1 MTIQMKGN
9 RPKVTVVTVVRNASA
24 ALKATAENV
33 LAQTYA
39 DIEYVIVDGAS
50 TDGTADYARSLGDRV
65 DVLISERDNGIY
77 DAMNKGVRAASG
89 EWVIFMNAGDI
100 FYAPD
105 TVEQVFGTDDYAGFG
120 VVYGDVVKK
129 NASGELEVKKAGA
142 PHNSH
147 RMFFCHQSAFYRRGE
162 LLVEPFDTAHRM
174 SADIHQVKR
183 LWKKGVRFRQLD
195 LPVAIFDTGGVSNV
209 KRSAGLRDNISVVCE
224 LDGLVDRLRLLPKLY
239 VPYLMCRLRGK

>member
-9 RPKVTVVTVVRNASA
+9 RPKVTVVTVVRNAPA
-24 ALKATAENV
+24 ALKTTAESV

-50 TDGTADYARSLGDRV
+50 TDGTSDYARSLGDRV

-89 EWVIFMNAGDI
+89 EWVIFMNAGDT
-100 FYAPD
+100 FYAD
-105 TVEQVFGTDDYAGFG
+105 DIVERVFGTDDYAGFG
-120 VVYGDVVKK
+120 VVYGDVTKK

-162 LLVEPFDTAHRM
+162 LLVEPFDPAHRM

-183 LWKKGVRFRQLD
+183 LWKKGVPFRQLD